1 MKKITLLLAMMIAG
15 FVNAQTLHVSVI
27 DDIEKNEIN
36 FFCAD
41 TLVIHADSTCFHP
54 VWYRPDESEV
64 LENVFQLVVTEIE
77 HQGEWFYEDSNGANI
92 WFAVYISSPTSNAFN
107 PFDEPFVWKRSG
119 DTVTLGNPEM
129 TYVNFQWSTGE
140 TSTTINVVQDGTYT
154 VEVDDP
160 CGPKTYSIQVR
171 DNIEIELATCDL
183 ATNLNMVTWEVT
195 ETQASYISQVKVIR
209 DGMTVATVPY
219 EDGSF
224 TDNIGSDAASR
235 TYTVV
240 GITTDG
246 EECPITSHP
255 KETIHMTYTLGVDNT
270 IVIGWNHPTGYEL
283 TGYNICEWNP
293 NAKPSDLTVID
304 FVGAGVSSYTCS
316 ESQFDHGMIVV
327 QGVERTKAAE
337 SRLLSN
343 RSLDYVGLGEKQQ
356 NQTKIY
362 PNPSNGAFTVEGTGN
377 LLITNLLGQEILT
390 KEINGPT
397 TIELPTGVYFV
408 QLNGMTRKI
417 VVE

>member
-36 FFCAD
+36 YFCAD

-54 VWYRPDESEV
+54 VWYRPDWSEV
-64 LENVFQLVVTEIE
+64 LEDVFQLVVTEIE

-140 TSTTINVVQDGTYT
+140 TSTTINVVQDGTYS

-171 DNIEIELATCDL
+171 DNVELYRATVDL
-183 ATNLNMVTWEVT
+183 ATGLNKVTWLTTPE
-195 ETQASYISQVKVIR
+195 QAEYVSQVRVER

-219 EDGSF
+219 EDGQF
-224 TDNIGSDAASR
+224 IDNIGSENAAR
-235 TYTVV
+235 NYRLTAI
-240 GITTDG
+240 GTDG
-246 EECPITSHP
+246 TECPIPSYQ
-255 KETIHMTYTLGVDNT
+255 KGTLHVDYSPNA
-270 IVIGWNHPTGYEL
+270 N
-283 TGYNICEWNP
+283 NP
-293 NAKPSDLTVID
+293 NKLNMAWTPPFIEDGAPIAVAYFQICKYDPATGEVTVID
-304 FVGAGVSSYTCS
+304 QIGANSTIASYDENLFDGGYATVAALFS
-316 ESQFDHGMIVV
+316 ESRAYDDMSFSNLTED
-327 QGVERTKAAE
+327 
-337 SRLLSN
+337 LLATS
-343 RSLDYVGLGEKQQ
+343 EKQKDQ
-356 NQTKIY
+356 PKN
-362 PNPSNGAFTVEGTGN
+362 
-377 LLITNLLGQEILT
+377 
-390 KEINGPT
+390 
-397 TIELPTGVYFV
+397 
-408 QLNGMTRKI
+408 
-417 VVE
+417 